1 MILNQKT
8 KQRPDLIQ
16 ILILFPC
23 GNRVDQ
29 RLRIKQGSNL
39 LCIKRSN
46 IGVGYDAG
54 AAPGKALFLQFAAKD
69 LSIRSVN
76 NVIAR
81 LPVIMDRKPVVILT
95 HC

>member
-8 KQRPDLIQ
+8 KQSPDLIQ
-16 ILILFPC
+16 GLILFPC

-29 RLRIKQGSNL
+29 RLRIKQRSNL
-39 LCIKRSN
+39 FCIKRSN

-54 AAPGKALFLQFAAKD
+54 AASGKAFFLQLAAKD
-69 LSIRSVN
+69 LGIRPVN

-81 LPVIMDRKPVVILT
+81 LSVIANRKPVVILT